1 MFSLIMT
8 IIAIALVAALA
19 LALLYY
25 GKDLATDGA
34 ARAAVTRTIQEG
46 NQLVGAF
53 ELYKADNG
61 SLPTGTQEEIKTL
74 LLNGGYLTAW
84 PDASWELRND
94 YAVRTDLTLEGC
106 KVINA
111 RLGVTG
117 EPPSCSDAAYSDR
130 SICCVN

>member
-19 LALLYY
+19 LAMLYY
-25 GKDLATDGA
+25 GNEFATDGA
-34 ARAAVTRTIQEG
+34 ARAQVTRTVQEG

-53 ELYKADNG
+53 ELYKADHG
-61 SLPTGTQEEIKTL
+61 SLPTGTQEEIKAL
-74 LLNGGYLTAW
+74 LMTGGYLTAW
-84 PDASWELRND
+84 PDVSWELRND

-106 KVINA
+106 KAINT
-111 RLGVTG
+111 RLGVAG
-117 EPPSCSDAAYSDR
+117 DPPSCSDATYSDR